1 MRICTPYFAA
11 VARALLGRPASRG
24 DLGGRAS
31 AGLLTERQA
40 AVGAGLHA
48 VLCGLSGLQRHP
60 EALCNDA
67 RGSIVLAMLFHFQMN
82 NPLWP
87 DAPPYDMFVY
97 VAAAVIVAWLNRRPL
112 FSKAGAVTDVIPH
125 RTTVGSR

>member
-1 MRICTPYFAA
+1 MSGLGPVEEVGWCGFALRILQRWLVPFW
-11 VARALLGRPASRG
+11 
-24 DLGGRAS
+24 